1 MEDHKKKNP
10 KSLFDYP
17 EPSEDFNNRAVEASV
32 DKHAAAYKAA
42 RPKETEWFRVFDPSG
57 KGDVNSIRTF
67 GVIEMPVKNID
78 VVFLIVGSQKF
89 YDRVKADIGK
99 VKLIKAAYY
108 ETSNGRVGIWP
119 VTKIQRDKQGNVNP
133 YVGSSNKIMETA
145 LTKWVRVV
153 SNREAGYYDGYLADE
168 RKVKTY
174 VEQGKPAF
182 EEEYQ
187 VVCKKA
193 YDGFVITEDDY
204 ETNEYVQDFV
214 SQKMK
219 QDLKNKK
226 GEKIN

>member
-119 VTKIQRDKQGNVNP
+119 VTKIQRDKQGN
-133 YVGSSNKIMETA
+133 
-145 LTKWVRVV
+145 
-153 SNREAGYYDGYLADE
+153 GYYDGYLADE

-187 VVCKKA
+187 VVCTKA

-219 QDLKNKK
+219 RDLKNKK

>member
-1 MEDHKKKNP
+1 
-10 KSLFDYP
+10 
-17 EPSEDFNNRAVEASV
+17 
-32 DKHAAAYKAA
+32 
-42 RPKETEWFRVFDPSG
+42 
-57 KGDVNSIRTF
+57 
-67 GVIEMPVKNID
+67 
-78 VVFLIVGSQKF
+78 
-89 YDRVKADIGK
+89 
-99 VKLIKAAYY
+99 
-108 ETSNGRVGIWP
+108 
-119 VTKIQRDKQGNVNP
+119 
-133 YVGSSNKIMETA
+133 META